1 MFDTKEGVMMAQ
13 HITAIE
19 QSIEQLNNLLKGLA
33 AVRTGLSEKLVKANV
48 TSRVSVEG
56 LGTVIDSYQ

>member
-1 MFDTKEGVMMAQ
+1 MMAQ

-33 AVRTGLSEKLVKANV
+33 AVRTGLSEKLVKANITTQV
-48 TSRVSVEG
+48 NVDG
-56 LGTVIDSYQ
+56 LGTMIDSYQ

>member
-1 MFDTKEGVMMAQ
+1 MMTQ
-13 HITAIE
+13 HINAVE

-33 AVRTGLSEKLVKANV
+33 AVRTGLSEKLVKANI
-48 TSRVSVEG
+48 TSHVSVEG

>member
-1 MFDTKEGVMMAQ
+1 MIAQ

-19 QSIEQLNNLLKGLA
+19 QSIEELNNLLKGLA
-33 AVRTGLSEKLVKANV
+33 AVRTGLSEKLVKTNV
-48 TSRVSVEG
+48 TAHVIVEG

>member
-1 MFDTKEGVMMAQ
+1 MMVQ

-19 QSIEQLNNLLKGLA
+19 QNIEQLNNLLKGLA

-48 TSRVSVEG
+48 TAHVSMEG
-56 LGTVIDSYQ
+56 LGTVVDSYQ

>member
-1 MFDTKEGVMMAQ
+1 MIDTKEGVMMAQ

-48 TSRVSVEG
+48 VANVSVEG
-56 LGTVIDSYQ
+56 LGTIIDSYQ

>member
-1 MFDTKEGVMMAQ
+1 MMAQ

-33 AVRTGLSEKLVKANV
+33 AVRSGLGEKMVKANV
-48 TSRVSVEG
+48 ASQVSIEG
-56 LGTVIDSYQ
+56 LGTTIDSYQ

>member
-1 MFDTKEGVMMAQ
+1 MMAQ

-33 AVRTGLSEKLVKANV
+33 AVRTGLSEKMVKANV
-48 TSRVSVEG
+48 ISHVSVEG
-56 LGTVIDSYQ
+56 LGTIIDSYQ

>member
-1 MFDTKEGVMMAQ
+1 MMAQ

-48 TSRVSVEG
+48 VANVSVEG
-56 LGTVIDSYQ
+56 LGTIIDSYQ

>member
-33 AVRTGLSEKLVKANV
+33 AVRTGLSEKLVKANITTQV
-48 TSRVSVEG
+48 NVDG
-56 LGTVIDSYQ
+56 LGTMIDSYQ